1 MKIKSRA
8 GGDIGFNMTPMIDIV
23 FNLII
28 FFMLVSQFYQLRVE
42 KVTLPPAKM
51 ADPYRQKIQQYTQLV
66 VNIVPPSDPGDMVT
80 RVLIDGH
87 TILVFEVG
95 EDPPDMV
102 PLIELLKSRNRE
114 VEEKGGKPL
123 NVICR
128 AGESVTYDIVGSVM
142 IATTKADI
150 KNWWVQAARP
160 PKKGGAKAR
169 QFLGVTDDKE
179 GSQ

>member
-1 MKIKSRA
+1 MKIKSRI
-8 GGDIGFNMTPMIDIV
+8 GGDVGFNMTPMIDIV

-51 ADPYRQKIQQYTQLV
+51 ADPYRQKSKQYTLLV
-66 VNIVPPSDPGDMVT
+66 VNIVPPTDPGDTET
-80 RVLIDGH
+80 RVIIDGD
-87 TILVFEVG
+87 TILTFKVG
-95 EDPPDMV
+95 EDAPNMD
-102 PLIELLKSRNRE
+102 PLIELLKSRNRA
-114 VEEKGGKPL
+114 VEEEGSKPL

-142 IATTKADI
+142 IATTRAGI
-150 KNWWVQAARP
+150 KNWWVQASRP
-160 PKKGGAKAR
+160 PSKGGAKAR
-169 QFLGVTDDKE
+169 QFLGVTDDTE